1 MKTIII
7 AVVCLLLTVGITS
20 AQNTLPPHSCG
31 LIVSLSV
38 VHQRVSSDG
47 YAPRMSAGSQSQ
59 FDCIAAHDPNFAS
72 QRFSSAVQSGN
83 YWLSLLSAELGVTLI
98 PLPI

>member
-1 MKTIII
+1 MKKI
-7 AVVCLLLTVGITS
+7 VVLFMLLMVLASSG
-20 AQNTLPPHSCG
+20 AGNFLPPHSCG

-38 VHQRVSSDG
+38 VHQRVGSDG
-47 YAPRMSAGSQSQ
+47 YAPRMSEGSQSQ

-72 QRFSSAVQSGN
+72 QRFSSAVESGN

-98 PLPI
+98 PLPV